1 MRQPPVVVALHS
13 LFEPMSTTST
23 DHLARSRR
31 NRFTA
36 VRLNREVEL
45 RDDAKWVA
53 GTLVKPNTRL
63 IPMWRSR
70 SLLER
75 TTDGTIAIYLSP
87 AELAEPDR
95 IQPPTLLGNDGERE
109 YFAVSVTD
117 SQKDAILAR
126 HPNAKFADLRRAS
139 IYMAAKHAGILA
151 YARALHYW
159 QHRHAFC
166 GVCGSPNL
174 LRSAGHSMECS
185 NDECARVSYPR
196 IDPAIIVLVTHKDS
210 CLLGRNAKW
219 TPKHFS
225 TLAGFVEP
233 GESLEDAVVREV
245 YEEVRLQLENIR
257 YVSSQPWP
265 FPASAMCGFYA
276 ESLDQNCG
284 VSEEVTE
291 TKWFTVESLTKAVRN
306 DEVRLSPPVS
316 IAFRLL
322 ADWFRKNG
330 GGDLGELVRQQRA
343 MNVTAST

>member
-1 MRQPPVVVALHS
+1 MNAS
-13 LFEPMSTTST
+13 GT

-31 NRFTA
+31 NQFTA

-45 RDDAKWVA
+45 RDDAQWVTR
-53 GTLVKPNTRL
+53 TLTNPDTRL
-63 IPMWRSR
+63 VPLWRSR

-75 TTDGTIAIYLSP
+75 NDDGTIAVYLSP
-87 AELAEPDR
+87 NQLTDPDR

-109 YFAVSVTD
+109 YFVVSVTD
-117 SQKDAILAR
+117 SQKDTILEQFPKAR
-126 HPNAKFADLRRAS
+126 FADLRRAS

-166 GVCGSPNL
+166 GVCGNPNL
-174 LRSAGHSMECS
+174 LRSAGHRMICSNEECS
-185 NDECARVSYPR
+185 RESFPR
-196 IDPAIIVLVTHKDS
+196 IDPAIIVLVTNKDA

-219 TPKHFS
+219 PPKQFS

-245 YEEVRLQLENIR
+245 FEEVQVQLQDIR

-276 ESLDQNCG
+276 EAIDRSYGASDE
-284 VSEEVTE
+284 VEEAR
-291 TKWFTVESLTKAVRN
+291 WFTVESLTKAVAN
-306 DEVRLSPPVS
+306 DEIRLSPPVS

-322 ADWFRKNG
+322 ADWFRSNG
-330 GGDLGELVRQQRA
+330 GGNLEELVRRQRT
-343 MNVTAST
+343 MNVAASTC

>member
-1 MRQPPVVVALHS
+1 MKAS
-13 LFEPMSTTST
+13 AK
-23 DHLARSRR
+23 DHLTRSGR
-31 NRFTA
+31 NQFTA

-45 RDDAKWVA
+45 RDDAQWVA
-53 GTLVKPNTRL
+53 KTLTNPNTRL
-63 IPMWRSR
+63 VPLWRSR

-75 TTDGTIAIYLSP
+75 NAEGTIAIYLSP
-87 AELAEPDR
+87 TELTEPDR

-117 SQKDAILAR
+117 SQKDAIQADL
-126 HPNAKFADLRRAS
+126 PNATFADLRRAS
-139 IYMAAKHAGILA
+139 IDMAAKHAGILA
-151 YARALHYW
+151 YAKALHYW

-174 LRSAGHSMECS
+174 LRSAGHRMVCS
-185 NDECARVSYPR
+185 NDECARESFPR
-196 IDPAIIVLVTHKDS
+196 IDPAIIVLVTHKGS

-219 TPKHFS
+219 RAKHFS

-233 GESLEDAVVREV
+233 GESREDAVVREV
-245 YEEVRLQLENIR
+245 YEEVQVNLKSMR

-276 ESLDQNCG
+276 EAGDRSSG
-284 VSEEVTE
+284 SSEEVQE
-291 TKWFTVESLTKAVRN
+291 TRWFTVDSLTKAVLS

-322 ADWFRKNG
+322 ADWFRNNG
-330 GGDLGELVRQQRA
+330 GGSLEELVRKQRT
-343 MNVTAST
+343 MNVTAPSC

>member
-1 MRQPPVVVALHS
+1 MNAAV
-13 LFEPMSTTST
+13 T

-31 NRFTA
+31 NQFTA

-45 RDDAKWVA
+45 RDDTQWVA
-53 GTLVKPNTRL
+53 KTLTHPDTRL
-63 IPMWRSR
+63 VPLWRSR

-75 TTDGTIAIYLSP
+75 KTEGTIAVYLSP

-95 IQPPTLLGNDGERE
+95 IQPPTLLGDDGRHQ
-109 YFAVSVTD
+109 YFAASITD
-117 SQKDAILAR
+117 NQKDTILAKL
-126 HPNAKFADLRRAS
+126 PNAEFADLRRAS
-139 IYMAAKHAGILA
+139 IDMAAKHAGILA
-151 YARALHYW
+151 YAKALHYW

-166 GVCGSPNL
+166 GVCGGPNL
-174 LRSAGHSMECS
+174 LRSAGHRMVCS
-185 NDECARVSYPR
+185 NEECARESFPR
-196 IDPAIIVLVTHKDS
+196 IDPAIIVLVTHGDS

-219 TPKHFS
+219 RPKHFS

-245 YEEVRLQLENIR
+245 YEEVQVNLNDIR

-276 ESLDQNCG
+276 EAVDRNSG
-284 VSEEVTE
+284 SSEEVEE
-291 TKWFTVESLTKAVRN
+291 TRWFTVESLTRAVIE

-322 ADWFRKNG
+322 ADWFRNNG
-330 GGDLGELVRQQRA
+330 GGNLEELVRRQRH
-343 MNVTAST
+343 

>member
-1 MRQPPVVVALHS
+1 MNA
-13 LFEPMSTTST
+13 TGI

-36 VRLNREVEL
+36 VRLDREVEL
-45 RDDAKWVA
+45 RDDAHWVKD
-53 GTLVKPNTRL
+53 TLSKPNTRL
-63 IPMWRSR
+63 VPLWRSR
-70 SLLER
+70 SLLEKGE
-75 TTDGTIAIYLSP
+75 DGTTAIYLSLS
-87 AELAEPDR
+87 ELPEPDR
-95 IQPPTLLGNDGERE
+95 IQPPTLLGSDGVRD

-117 SQKDAILAR
+117 MQKDQILAHFPLAR
-126 HPNAKFADLRRAS
+126 FADLRRAS
-139 IYMAAKHAGILA
+139 IDMAAKHAGILA

-166 GVCGSPNL
+166 GVCGTPNS
-174 LRSAGHSMECS
+174 LRSAGHRMVCS
-185 NDECARVSYPR
+185 NEECARQTFPR
-196 IDPAIIVLVTHKDS
+196 IDPAIIVLVTHRDA
-210 CLLGRNAKW
+210 CLLGRNSKW
-219 TPKHFS
+219 PPKQFS

-245 YEEVRLQLENIR
+245 FEEVQVQLEDIR

-276 ESLDQNCG
+276 EATNQSSG
-284 VSEEVTE
+284 SSEEVEE
-291 TKWFTVESLTKAVRN
+291 TRWFTVDSLKEAILA

-330 GGDLGELVRQQRA
+330 GGDLEELVRRQRA
-343 MNVTAST
+343 MNV

>member
-1 MRQPPVVVALHS
+1 M
-13 LFEPMSTTST
+13 TGT
-23 DHLARSRR
+23 DHLALSRR

-45 RDDAKWVA
+45 RDNSQWVSK
-53 GTLVKPNTRL
+53 TLKDPSTRL
-63 IPMWRSR
+63 VPLWRSR

-75 TTDGTIAIYLSP
+75 TLDGTLAVYLSP
-87 AELAEPDR
+87 TELPEPDR
-95 IQPPTLLGNDGERE
+95 IQPPTLLGNDGKRE
-109 YFAVSVTD
+109 YFAASVTD
-117 SQKDAILAR
+117 SQKDDILVKCPGAR
-126 HPNAKFADLRRAS
+126 FTDLRRAS
-139 IYMAAKHAGILA
+139 IDMAAKHAGILA
-151 YARALHYW
+151 YAKALHYW

-166 GVCGSPNL
+166 GVCGEPNL
-174 LRSAGHSMECS
+174 LRSAGHRMMCS
-185 NDECARVSYPR
+185 NEECARESYPR
-196 IDPAIIVLVTHKDS
+196 IDPAIIVLITHKEF

-219 TPKHFS
+219 APKQFS

-245 YEEVRLQLENIR
+245 HEEVQVQLQEIR

-276 ESLDQNCG
+276 EAIDLSNG
-284 VSEEVTE
+284 TSEEVDE
-291 TKWFTVESLTKAVRN
+291 SRWFTVESLTQAVLN

-330 GGDLGELVRQQRA
+330 GGNLEEIVRRA
-343 MNVTAST
+343 RTMNVSVSSC

>member
-1 MRQPPVVVALHS
+1 MN
-13 LFEPMSTTST
+13 TSAT

-31 NRFTA
+31 NQFTA

-45 RDDAKWVA
+45 RDDSRWVKQ
-53 GTLVKPNTRL
+53 TLKDPNTRFVPL
-63 IPMWRSR
+63 WHSR

-75 TTDGTIAIYLSP
+75 TVDGTLAIYLSP
-87 AELAEPDR
+87 ADLSEPDR

-109 YFAVSVTD
+109 YFAVSVTN
-117 SQKDAILAR
+117 SQKDEILAKSPQAR
-126 HPNAKFADLRRAS
+126 FADLRRAS
-139 IYMAAKHAGILA
+139 IDMAAKHAGILA

-166 GVCGSPNL
+166 GVCGEPNL
-174 LRSAGHSMECS
+174 LRSAGHRMMCS
-185 NDECARVSYPR
+185 NEECARESYPR

-210 CLLGRNAKW
+210 CLLGRNTKW
-219 TPKHFS
+219 PPKQFS

-245 YEEVRLQLENIR
+245 YEEVQLQLQKIR

-276 ESLDQNCG
+276 EALDRNSG
-284 VSEEVTE
+284 SSEEVDE
-291 TKWFTVESLTKAVRN
+291 TRWFTVESLTHAVLN
-306 DEVRLSPPVS
+306 NEVLLSPPVS

-330 GGDLGELVRQQRA
+330 GGNLEEVVRRARA
-343 MNVTAST
+343 MNVGAPSC